1 MPENEKP
8 DMYSVQ
14 SELKDMITKDESPSQ
29 ISDRIKDMLF
39 SKSAERIDAFKPEVA
54 NSLFGDQEV
63 EDEVEDEIEVDAE
76 LDTEAEEETPVAAE
90 TGAE

>member
-8 DMYSVQ
+8 DMDAVQ
-14 SELKDMITKDESPSQ
+14 SELMDMITKDESPSQ

-39 SKSAERIDAFKPEVA
+39 SKSAERIDAFKPDVA

-63 EDEVEDEIEVDAE
+63 EDEIDTE
-76 LDTEAEEETPVAAE
+76 TEAEADEEEFPVAAE